1 MVDHR
6 RCYRRCG
13 WIRPVVVIIFRLS
26 CLILLLALT
35 ACISTPTPGYK
46 PAGKSTQ
53 AKHHH
58 NNKAVVRYVRS
69 NDTLYGIGKKFG
81 VDYRLIAK
89 RNHIKY
95 PYKIYLGQRLYID
108 RHAPKS
114 NDLTAMRIR
123 NTRIKNSKKKSIQHK
138 KVKRIAKSSHKNK
151 AKGYKGHL
159 RWPVKGIVTSKF
171 GRRGSRMHD
180 GIDIGAKEGTRVYAA
195 ASGEVVYADSRLSGY
210 GKLIIIRHSKN
221 LFTAYGHNRRM
232 LVRKGKKVRAGDVIA
247 QVGHTGRASG
257 PHLHFEVRQ
266 GSTPVNPIAY
276 LPRR

>member
-1 MVDHR
+1 M
-6 RCYRRCG
+6 
-13 WIRPVVVIIFRLS
+13 VIIFRLS
-26 CLILLLALT
+26 CLILLLALA
-35 ACISTPTPGYK
+35 ACISTPTPTYK
-46 PAGKSTQ
+46 THNSSKYSTHN
-53 AKHHH
+53 KHSH
-58 NNKAVVRYVRS
+58 NSKPVLRYVRA
-69 NDTLYGIGKKFG
+69 NDTLYSIGKKFG
-81 VDYRLIAK
+81 IDYRLIAK
-89 RNHIKY
+89 RNHIRY

-108 RHAPKS
+108 RHAPRR
-114 NDLTAMRIR
+114 NDLTAIK
-123 NTRIKNSKKKSIQHK
+123 IKNASKKSHKKASKKTIKRKTHQK
-138 KVKRIAKSSHKNK
+138 KVKRIAKSSHRNK
-151 AKGYKGHL
+151 AKGYKGQL

-210 GKLIIIRHSKN
+210 GKLIIIRHGKN

-232 LVRKGKKVRAGDVIA
+232 LVRKGAKVRAGDVIA

-276 LPRR
+276 LPHR